1 MELDLNKER
10 PFDVERVSLRTAEIS
25 EGFMQKVYLWM
36 MFGLA
41 ATGAV
46 AYYLLNSPAA
56 EGMLFGNGMGIFFAL
71 SIAEVGIVIY
81 LSARVMKM
89 NPSTASVLFFLY
101 SALNGVTIAPLL
113 SLYTGESVSRVFFI
127 SAGLFGGMS
136 AFGFVTKRDLSSWGS
151 FLMMGLWGII
161 IASVVNIFLG
171 SYKTELV
178 ISIIAV
184 MVFTGLAAYDTY
196 KLRRMAAEG
205 AFGGGTRDNF
215 AVLGA
220 LSLYLDF
227 INIFIRLL
235 FILGKRK

>member
-1 MELDLNKER
+1 MDFDKDR
-10 PFDVERVSLRTAEIS
+10 TFDVDRTSLRAGEIS
-25 EGFMQKVYLWM
+25 AGFMQKVYLWM

-41 ATGAV
+41 VTGAV
-46 AYYLLNSPAA
+46 AYYVMHSPSAI
-56 EGMLFGNGMGIFFAL
+56 GMLFGNGMGVFIVLAV
-71 SIAEVGIVIY
+71 AEIGIVVY

-89 NPSTASVLFFLY
+89 NPSTASVLFFVY
-101 SALNGVTIAPLL
+101 SALNGVTLAPLL
-113 SLYTGESVSRVFFI
+113 YSYTGQSVSQAFFI

-136 AFGFVTKRDLSSWGS
+136 AYGFVTKRDLSSWGS

-161 IASVVNIFLG
+161 IASVVNIFIG
-171 SYKTELV
+171 SYKTELI

-184 MVFTGLAAYDTY
+184 IVFTGLAAYDTF
-196 KLRRMAAEG
+196 KLRRLAAEG
-205 AFGGGTRDNF
+205 GFGDEVRDNF